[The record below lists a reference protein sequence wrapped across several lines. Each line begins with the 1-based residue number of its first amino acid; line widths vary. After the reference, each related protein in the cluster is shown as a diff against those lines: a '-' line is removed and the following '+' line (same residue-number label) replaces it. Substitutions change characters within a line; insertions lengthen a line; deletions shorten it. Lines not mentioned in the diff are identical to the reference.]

1 MKKMVCILLCVVVM
15 AGCASKGTFEQL
27 QDVYAPEETPE
38 PRRIFLTLPE
48 EAAAQTLTGN
58 NGKLYF
64 CDGYEIAVETLAGGD
79 LNRTLKSVTGCE
91 KEDLTLLQTGNGA
104 ITQWETVWTAAGEGT
119 QRVGRVLIL
128 DDASYHYCISVM
140 ADALDAG
147 ALQESW
153 EALFSSVVLSQ

>member
-38 PRRIFLTLPE
+38 PRRISLTLPE

-140 ADALDAG
+140 ADALEAG
-147 ALQESW
+147 ALQENW